1 MLFTE
6 ESRSYPYGFSAV
18 PSSNILDV
26 YEDTCARLND
36 SLPRNVEVYG
46 YLSVG
51 AVNPSVNDFLRSNL
65 STNTVEQMKDIGSTI
80 LQKMMRRTADR
91 TSTRYLN
98 DQ

>member
-1 MLFTE
+1 MVFQL
-6 ESRSYPYGFSAV
+6 YPLPTSL
-18 PSSNILDV
+18 NI

-36 SLPRNVEVYG
+36 SLPRNVEFYG

-51 AVNPSVNDFLRSNL
+51 AVNPSVNDFLGSNL
-65 STNTVEQMKDIGSTI
+65 STNTVEQMRNIGSTI
-80 LQKMMRRTADR
+80 LQMMRRTADR

>member
-1 MLFTE
+1 MGFQL
-6 ESRSYPYGFSAV
+6 YPLPTSL
-18 PSSNILDV
+18 NV

-36 SLPRNVEVYG
+36 SLPRNVEFYG

-51 AVNPSVNDFLRSNL
+51 AVNPSVNNFLGSNL
-65 STNTVEQMKDIGSTI
+65 STNTVEQMRNIGSTI
-80 LQKMMRRTADR
+80 LQMMMGRTADR